1 MTNATDRAVDA
12 TARPRSG
19 IGEGTAVR
27 HQKTLTFRAVD
38 EAVPGKKWQSL
49 FELHWPAFERW
60 YLSETER
67 ERPSYLVCFNALSK
81 HMPELLPTY
90 RRLCELSGG
99 RDLPARM
106 LSLYRP
112 PPYIT
117 GCSQAVMAAGRT
129 NVLVRNYDYP
139 PELCEGTI
147 LSTCWNGRR
156 VIAMSDCLW
165 GVLDGMNESGLS
177 ISLAF
182 GGRKAVG
189 DGFGAPI
196 ILRYILEF
204 CDTTEEAARVL
215 STVPTHMAYNITV
228 SDARGHYVTAMIGPD
243 RAASIKRIPMA
254 TNHQKKIEWY
264 AHALASE
271 TLIRERQLAILLDD
285 KDTTQERLI
294 SSFFSPPLFRSDYR
308 RGLGTI
314 YTAVYYPAEGRA
326 EYCWPNHTMELSFDR
341 FEESSVDILYTSH
354 PDRLEQG

>member
-1 MTNATDRAVDA
+1 MTSEIDRAVTD
-12 TARPRSG
+12 
-19 IGEGTAVR
+19 
-27 HQKTLTFRAVD
+27 QKRLTFRAVK
-38 EAVPGKKWQSL
+38 EAAPGEKWRGL

-67 ERPSYLVCFNALSK
+67 ERPSYLACLNAFSK
-81 HMPELLPTY
+81 HMPELVPTY
-90 RRLCELSGG
+90 RRLCQLSGG
-99 RDLPARM
+99 RDLPSRM

-117 GCSQAVMAAGRT
+117 GCSQAVMASGKT

-147 LSTCWNGRR
+147 LLTCWNERR

-165 GVLDGMNESGLS
+165 GVLDGMNDRGLA

-182 GGRKAVG
+182 GGRKTVG
-189 DGFGAPI
+189 NGFGAPI

-204 CDTTEEAARVL
+204 CDTTEEAAQVL
-215 STVPTHMAYNITV
+215 ARVPTHMAYNITV
-228 SDARGHYVTAMIGPD
+228 SDAQGHYVTAMIGPD
-243 RAASIKRIPMA
+243 RQASIKRIPMA

-285 KDTTQERLI
+285 EETTEERLI

-314 YTAVYYPAEGRA
+314 YTSIYHPAEGRA
-326 EYCWPNHTMELSFDR
+326 QYCWPGYTMELSFDH
-341 FEESSVDILYTSH
+341 FEEGSVDILYTGH
-354 PDRLEQG
+354 PDVMEQG

>member
-1 MTNATDRAVDA
+1 MQRQKHLAFRTVYE
-12 TARPRSG
+12 PQL
-19 IGEGTAVR
+19 GE
-27 HQKTLTFRAVD
+27 
-38 EAVPGKKWQSL
+38 KWQQL
-49 FELHWPAFERW
+49 FQLHWSAYERW
-60 YLSETER
+60 YLAETER
-67 ERPSYLVCFNALSK
+67 ERPSYLACYNALSR

-90 RRLCELSGG
+90 QRLCELAGG
-99 RDLPARM
+99 GDLPARM

-117 GCSQAVMAAGRT
+117 GCSQAVLANAQD

-165 GVLDGMNESGLS
+165 GVLDGINEQGLTV
-177 ISLAF
+177 SLSF
-182 GGRKAVG
+182 GGRRVVG

-204 CDTTEEAARVL
+204 CDTTEQAAEVL
-215 STVPTHMAYNITV
+215 ARVPTHMAYNITV
-228 SDARGHYVTAMIGPD
+228 CDAHGHYVTAMIGPD
-243 RAASIKRIPMA
+243 RAALIKRIPMA

-271 TLIRERQLAILLDD
+271 TLIRERQLAILVDD
-285 KDTTQERLI
+285 EDTDEERLV
-294 SSFFSPPLFRSDYR
+294 SAFFLPPLFRSDYR

-314 YTAVYYPAEGRA
+314 YTAVYHPREGRA
-326 EYCWPNHTMELSFDR
+326 EFHWAEHSLKVSFEQFD
-341 FEESSVDILYTSH
+341 ETALEISYHSH
-354 PDRLEQG
+354 AGVPL

>member
-1 MTNATDRAVDA
+1 MKSGWTTDVATSRFPGQGRGAAVK
-12 TARPRSG
+12 
-19 IGEGTAVR
+19 E
-27 HQKTLTFRAVD
+27 QKRLTFRAVK
-38 EAVPGKKWQSL
+38 EAVPGEKWRSL

-67 ERPSYLVCFNALSK
+67 ERPSYLACLNALSR

-117 GCSQAVMAAGRT
+117 GCSQAVMATGQT

-147 LSTCWNGRR
+147 LSTCWNGRQ

-165 GVLDGMNESGLS
+165 GVLDGMNDGGLS
-177 ISLAF
+177 LSLAF
-182 GGRKAVG
+182 GGRKTVG

-215 STVPTHMAYNITV
+215 ARVPTHMAYNITV
-228 SDARGHYVTAMIGPD
+228 SDARGHYITAMIGPD
-243 RAASIKRIPMA
+243 REAAIRRIPMA

-285 KDTTQERLI
+285 EETTEDRLI

-314 YTAVYYPAEGRA
+314 YTSVYYPAEGRA
-326 EYCWPNHTMELSFDR
+326 QYCWAGQSLEFSFEN
-341 FEESSVDILYTSH
+341 FEEGSVDIRYTSQ
-354 PDRLEQG
+354 PDVME

>member
-1 MTNATDRAVDA
+1 MTK
-12 TARPRSG
+12 
-19 IGEGTAVR
+19 
-27 HQKTLTFRAVD
+27 QKKLTFKSVE
-38 EAVPGKKWQSL
+38 EAVPGEKWRSL

-60 YLSETER
+60 YLSEAER
-67 ERPSYLVCFNALSK
+67 ERPSYLACLNALTK
-81 HMPELLPTY
+81 HMPELVPTY
-90 RRLCELSGG
+90 KHLCNLSGG
-99 RDLPARM
+99 RDLPSRM

-117 GCSQAVMAAGRT
+117 GCSQAVMANCDT

-147 LSTCWNGRR
+147 LSSHWNDRR

-165 GVLDGMNESGLS
+165 GVLDGMNDRGLAL
-177 ISLAF
+177 SLAF

-204 CDTTEEAARVL
+204 CDNTEEAAQVL
-215 STVPTHMAYNITV
+215 ARVPTHMAYNITV
-228 SDARGHYVTAMIGPD
+228 TDARGHYVTAMIGPD
-243 RAASIKRIPMA
+243 REASIKRIPMA
-254 TNHQKKIEWY
+254 TNHQKKIEWH

-285 KDTTQERLI
+285 EETSEERLI

-314 YTAVYYPAEGRA
+314 YTSIYYPVEGRA
-326 EYCWPNHTMELSFDR
+326 LFCWPGHSLELSFDH
-341 FEESSVDILYTSH
+341 FEESSVDIVYTSH
-354 PDRLEQG
+354 PDVIGRGN

>member
-1 MTNATDRAVDA
+1 MKK
-12 TARPRSG
+12 
-19 IGEGTAVR
+19 
-27 HQKTLTFRAVD
+27 QKRLVFSAIQ
-38 EAVPGKKWQSL
+38 EAMPGDKWQAL

-67 ERPSYLVCFNALSK
+67 ERPSYLACYNALNK
-81 HMPELLPTY
+81 HMPELMPTY
-90 RRLCELSGG
+90 ARLCELAGG
-99 RDLPARM
+99 GDLPARM

-117 GCSQAVMAAGRT
+117 GCSQAVLANA
-129 NVLVRNYDYP
+129 NSNILVRNYDYP

-165 GVLDGMNESGLS
+165 GVLDGINDSGLTV
-177 ISLAF
+177 SLAF
-182 GGRKAVG
+182 GGRKTVG

-204 CDTTEEAARVL
+204 CDTTDQAAAVL
-215 STVPTHMAYNITV
+215 ARVPTHMAYNITV
-228 SDARGHYVTAMIGPD
+228 NDAQGRYITAMIGPD
-243 RAASIKRIPMA
+243 RPATIRRLPVA

-271 TLIRERQLAILLDD
+271 TLIRERQLAILVDD
-285 KDTTQERLI
+285 EATTRERLI
-294 SSFFSPPLFRSDYR
+294 SAFFSPPLFRSDYR

-314 YTAVYYPAEGRA
+314 YTAVYYPNEGRA
-326 EYCWPNHTMELSFDR
+326 TYYWADHSIDLSFDH
-341 FEESSVDILYTSH
+341 FEEVTLDIRYISH
-354 PDRLEQG
+354 ADVLE